1 MSLFLFNTQ
10 IKEKR
15 IISKLNSILP
25 EILSQIFRPK
35 FQILLLLTHIGPNH
49 KYAYALITKILLFC
63 LVCCVVL
70 CM

>member
-15 IISKLNSILP
+15 IISKLNSILRK
-25 EILSQIFRPK
+25 ILRQRFRPK
-35 FQILLLLTHIGPNH
+35 LKILLLLTHIGLNH
-49 KYAYALITKILLFC
+49 KYASALITKILLFC